1 MAPRSAPHPT
11 GPVDSQAPGRS
22 VLEHDA
28 PFAGLV
34 LGNEKPLRG
43 RDDYPHH
50 GKLGDDTT
58 IDKTLRQRRG
68 SGQFERIHSPRRG
81 PVVVA
86 IAAF

>member
-34 LGNEKPLRG
+34 LGDQKPLGG
-43 RDDYPHH
+43 RDDYPHD

-58 IDKTLRQRRG
+58 IDKT
-68 SGQFERIHSPRRG
+68 